1 MTIGTYIDLAA
12 EGAES
17 EGVGEAAVAYLAGE
31 GDAFTGAGL
40 RPFVQEH
47 NLGAVDHIRLNAADV
62 DVPLDFANPHHIMIR
77 RSPNLHPINYQSTAQ
92 TSQTRSRRN
101 GFNGKIE

>member
-1 MTIGTYIDLAA
+1 MNLSKDLAA

-17 EGVGEAAVAYLAGE
+17 EGVGEAAVADLASE
-31 GDAFTGAGL
+31 GDALAGARL

-62 DVPLDFANPHHIMIR
+62 DVPLDFAHPHHIMVR
-77 RSPNLHPINYQSTAQ
+77 GSPNLHIIHNSF
-92 TSQTRSRRN
+92 SL
-101 GFNGKIE
+101 